1 MEKSRAEIH
10 SNTRKIERKSGKQR
24 LERIVLDNSNYLHIY
39 WREIVGEG
47 AGSGSYRQSETGV
60 LCCK

>member
-10 SNTRKIERKSGKQR
+10 SNTRKIERESGKQK
-24 LERIVLDNSNYLHIY
+24 LERIDLDKSNYLHLY
-39 WREIVGEG
+39 WREALGEG

-60 LCCK
+60 LCCE